1 MIPARIGSERLKF
14 KNLSLLNGKPLIYYA
29 INSSLKS
36 RVFDKIYLNSDN
48 NIFEKIS
55 NRYKCNFY
63 LRKKTL
69 GGSNIKSD
77 AVVYDF
83 FKNNDCDVL
92 VWVNPIAPLI
102 KITEIKNTLKYFLDH
117 KYNSLITTHK
127 KYAHSLLGL
136 KPINFKFNEEF
147 SKTQDLEPI
156 TIMNYSL
163 MMWTKKS
170 YMNSYEKKGHAIL
183 HGKKG
188 FYEISYNSALIVKY
202 AEDLELIS
210 KIMDSS
216 KKNKSKLRYDK
227 IVNDI

>member
-163 MMWTKKS
+163 MPWDHIPFLNEIILLLFPLVKILKLFLKKCLD
-170 YMNSYEKKGHAIL
+170 HAL
-183 HGKKG
+183 
-188 FYEISYNSALIVKY
+188 YTQ
-202 AEDLELIS
+202 
-210 KIMDSS
+210 
-216 KKNKSKLRYDK
+216 KNKNLNNVLFLHFHTLGREKNIL
-227 IVNDI
+227 VNY